1 MKYFFIFIIF
11 YLYSCTN
18 PKSVLICG
26 DHECINKAEAKQY
39 FNDNLSIE
47 VKVISKEK
55 ESRFD
60 LVKLNINS
68 QKDNS
73 IAVLRSKNKKI
84 IKKLT
89 KKEILDKKKEIK
101 KKKKIAKLNK
111 EKIKKNNPP
120 KKSPINVLKNLP
132 KKNVEIVNLNK
143 SSINR
148 SSDICLKVK
157 KCDIDSIT
165 KYLIKLSNKKEYP
178 NINLRN

>member
-1 MKYFFIFIIF
+1 MKYFFIFILFI
-11 YLYSCTN
+11 LYSCTN

-73 IAVLRSKNKKI
+73 IA
-84 IKKLT
+84 
-89 KKEILDKKKEIK
+89 
-101 KKKKIAKLNK
+101 A
-111 EKIKKNNPP
+111 
-120 KKSPINVLKNLP
+120 
-132 KKNVEIVNLNK
+132 
-143 SSINR
+143 
-148 SSDICLKVK
+148 
-157 KCDIDSIT
+157 
-165 KYLIKLSNKKEYP
+165 
-178 NINLRN
+178 